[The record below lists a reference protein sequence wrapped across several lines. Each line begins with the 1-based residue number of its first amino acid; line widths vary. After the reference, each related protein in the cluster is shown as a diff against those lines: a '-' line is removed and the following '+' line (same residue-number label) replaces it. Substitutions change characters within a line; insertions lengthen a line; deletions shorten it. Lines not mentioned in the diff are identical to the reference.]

1 MEPLLTSDEV
11 AAYLR
16 VDVVTIRRLV
26 NRGELPA
33 YRVGGDY
40 RFMRHELEAYLQRQ
54 RVPGTEEARNDP
66 LGALA
71 QLARK
76 FFGGGKVS
84 GGTLVSDGF
93 ERFTPGAR
101 SALQLSQAEAHRLN
115 HNFIGTEHLLLG
127 LVREGH
133 GVAAQALLG
142 MGVDLEAVRAR
153 VEFIIGH
160 GDHEH
165 EEGEVPLTRRAK
177 KVIEL
182 AVGEAIRLNH
192 LNLGTEHLLLG
203 LIREGDGLGARVLR
217 ELGVDLRTARAKVIE
232 LLEAEQAADG
242 STEEQKKGEIAE
254 GE

>member
-33 YRVGGDY
+33 YRVGGEY
-40 RFMRHELEAYLQRQ
+40 RFKRRELEEYLQRQ
-54 RVPGTEEARNDP
+54 RMPGADEERVDM
-66 LGALA
+66 LSALA
-71 QLARK
+71 LLARK
-76 FFGGGKVS
+76 LFGGSKVS
-84 GGTLVSDGF
+84 GGGPVSDGF
-93 ERFTPGAR
+93 ARFTPGAR
-101 SALQLSQAEAHRLN
+101 NALQLAQAEAHRL
-115 HNFIGTEHLLLG
+115 HHHFIGTEHVLLG
-127 LVREGH
+127 LVREGE

-160 GDHEH
+160 GEHEG

-182 AVGEAIRLNH
+182 AVDEAIRLDH
-192 LNLGTEHLLLG
+192 VSLGTEHLLLG
-203 LIREGDGLGARVLR
+203 LIREGDGLGAHVLR

-232 LLEAEQAADG
+232 LLGAQQAADG
-242 STEEQKKGEIAE
+242 STEEQKKDETAE